1 MASPSDQTH
10 YSVLGLSRDA
20 SGQQIK
26 DAYRRAARSTHPD
39 LGGSP
44 ELFHMIAEAYETLA
58 DPAKRATY
66 DRSIGTTGRPP
77 ARASGGRAASGR
89 RAPGPAPTG
98 PGPHT
103 RLPEYVPPFS
113 PGRPPLIPLT
123 LASQQFHGSAR
134 QPGLLSR
141 LKSNAGSRY
150 DGEVLTARLLER
162 SLLAGFP
169 AARLVN
175 GLRFDDDA
183 RTEAGHAVL
192 AGYRLAVIDSLVAPP
207 GSFLW
212 DGTTLRHRGRTVGH
226 MRIADSV
233 RRIQDLV
240 PECNVRGWLVLHG
253 NSDNPFEPIIDYP
266 PSLDRS
272 ALASIHVANP
282 GTVLRELRKFFAEG
296 PQPNVVQLPV
306 LGRLLHAADR

>member
-10 YSVLGLSRDA
+10 YGVLGLSRDA
-20 SGQQIK
+20 SEQQIK

-44 ELFHMIAEAYETLA
+44 ELFHIIAEAYEILA

-66 DRSIGTTGRPP
+66 DRSIGSTGRAP
-77 ARASGGRAASGR
+77 ARAAGGRAAGGR
-89 RAPGPAPTG
+89 AAPGPAAPG
-98 PGPHT
+98 PEPHT

-113 PGRPPLIPLT
+113 PGNPPVIPLT
-123 LASQQFHGSAR
+123 LAGQQFHGSAR
-134 QPGLLSR
+134 QPGFLSK

-150 DGEVLTARLLER
+150 DGEVLTARLLQR

-175 GLRFDDDA
+175 GLRFDDGA

-192 AGYRLAVIDSLVAPP
+192 AGYRLAVLDSLVAPP
-207 GSFLW
+207 GNFLW
-212 DGTTLRHRGRTVGH
+212 DGTALRHRGRPMGH
-226 MRIADSV
+226 LRMADSV
-233 RRIQDLV
+233 RRMQDLF

-253 NSDNPFEPIIDYP
+253 SSDNPFEPIIDYP

-272 ALASIHVANP
+272 DLASIHVANP
-282 GTVLRELRKFFAEG
+282 GTLLRELRKFLAGG
-296 PQPNVVQLPV
+296 PQPHVVQLPV
-306 LGRLLHAADR
+306 LGRLLHAAGG